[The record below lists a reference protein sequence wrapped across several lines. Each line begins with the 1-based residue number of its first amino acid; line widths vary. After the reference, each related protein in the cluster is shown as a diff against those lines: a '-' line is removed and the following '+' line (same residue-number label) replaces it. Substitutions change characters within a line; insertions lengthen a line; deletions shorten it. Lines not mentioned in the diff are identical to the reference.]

1 MIELKKIKKN
11 DKQSLISIR
20 EIYENSFPPD
30 ERRDFE
36 LVTELIDNKLFTL
49 YGIIFENNTI
59 GMLSGWSFI
68 DFTYIEHFAIDSK
81 FRNNGAGS
89 FIFQKFINQTT
100 NKIILE
106 VDLPTDEISLKRI
119 KFYTKFGFSICKET
133 YIQPPYDKNKEAVP
147 MLIMSNVDIES
158 FEDFEY
164 LKNTI
169 YKNVYSVSNI

>member
-1 MIELKKIKKN
+1 MFELKKIQKN
-11 DKQSLISIR
+11 DKQTLNSIR
-20 EIYENSFPPD
+20 VIYENSFPSD

-36 LVTELIDNKLFTL
+36 LVTELINNNIFTL
-49 YGIIFENNTI
+49 YAINFENNTI
-59 GMLSGWSFI
+59 GMLSSWSFI

-89 FIFQKFINQTT
+89 FIFQKYINLTP

-106 VDLPTDEISLKRI
+106 VDLPTDEISFKRI

-147 MLIMSNVDIES
+147 MLIMSNVEIEC
-158 FEDFEY
+158 FQDFEY
-164 LKNTI
+164 LKYII